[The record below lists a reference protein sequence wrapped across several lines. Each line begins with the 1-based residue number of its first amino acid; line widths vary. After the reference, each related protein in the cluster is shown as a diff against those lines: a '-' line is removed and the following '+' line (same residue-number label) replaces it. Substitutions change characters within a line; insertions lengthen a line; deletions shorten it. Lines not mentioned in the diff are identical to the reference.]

1 MKIAFV
7 LADAVLS
14 PTNGV
19 VSQGLT
25 WKKGLEQLGHNVE
38 LINMWDK
45 HNWKSYDIILFLGFS
60 VYVRNFIK
68 HLYPV
73 NSNIVVA
80 PILDP
85 NYSINT
91 YKLYVRWGCEKLR
104 LSNVYN
110 ALYNVKDKIKLFL
123 VRSEFEKRYL
133 VEGLN
138 ISSQQCTVVP
148 LSTGFD
154 SPDIPPITKKDPF
167 CLHISLLMDK
177 RKNVHRLIQ
186 AAKKYQFKLV
196 LAGIVRSDEELKR
209 LHSWIGD
216 SSNIEYKGY
225 ITEEEKIDLY
235 SRAKVFALPSTNEG
249 VGIVALEAAAF
260 KCEIALTQLG
270 GPKEYYNEMAKL
282 VDPYNIDA
290 IGSAISDFLSNRI
303 SFQPQLSEYVLSNFS
318 QKSISKQLEEVLN
331 NNL

>member
-38 LINMWDK
+38 LVNMWDK
-45 HNWKSYDIILFLGFS
+45 HNWKEFDIILFLGFS
-60 VYVRNFIK
+60 IYVRNFIK
-68 HLYPV
+68 YLYSV

-85 NYSINT
+85 NYSINI

-104 LSNVYN
+104 LSNAHN

-123 VRSEFEKRYL
+123 VRSEFEKIYL

-138 ISSQQCTVVP
+138 ISSQQCAVVP

-154 SPDIPPITKKDPF
+154 SHEIPLTIKKEPF

-177 RKNVHRLIQ
+177 RKNVHRLIE

-196 LAGIVRSDEELKR
+196 LAGIVRSDKDLK
-209 LHSWIGD
+209 LFHSWID
-216 SSNIEYKGY
+216 NYPNIEYKGY

-260 KCEIALTQLG
+260 KCEIALTELG
-270 GPKEYYNEMAKL
+270 GPKEYYNGMAKL

-290 IGSAISDFLSNRI
+290 IGSAIIDFLNDRI
-303 SFQPQLSEYVLSNFS
+303 AFQPQLSEYISLNFS
-318 QKSISKQLEEVLN
+318 QKNIAIALEKILHTI
-331 NNL
+331 L